1 MKHSFW
7 VSGRKATFWISVDD
21 NDRVVDTAPIAKKF
35 IGQPVKNLLRY
46 FNIDRLEKVE
56 P

>member
-35 IGQPVKNLLRY
+35 IGQPVKNLY